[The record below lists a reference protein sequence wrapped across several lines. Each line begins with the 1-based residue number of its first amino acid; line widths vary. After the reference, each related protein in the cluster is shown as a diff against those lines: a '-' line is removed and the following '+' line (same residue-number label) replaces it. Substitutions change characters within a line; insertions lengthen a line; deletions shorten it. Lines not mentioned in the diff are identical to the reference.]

1 MNKNILNTDIQSFI
15 SKNINSNAYDLI
27 LKGSVFDGVEI
38 KAIIEQ
44 IEAKKKCESK
54 LKKWFQSP
62 NIYYPNKLNIEQT
75 SSEITALIKSNL
87 ISGKSLADITGGFGV
102 DSYYFSKQF
111 KTVVHCEMNI
121 KLAKI
126 AAHNFTVLKA
136 NNIITKCTNGLEF
149 LKILKKNLNGF
160 ILTPRAAIHK
170 IKKSF

>member
-75 SSEITALIKSNL
+75 SSVI
-87 ISGKSLADITGGFGV
+87 GV
-102 DSYYFSKQF
+102 MSWRTK
-111 KTVVHCEMNI
+111 V
-121 KLAKI
+121 LRAKRL
-126 AAHNFTVLKA
+126 LK
-136 NNIITKCTNGLEF
+136 
-149 LKILKKNLNGF
+149 
-160 ILTPRAAIHK
+160 
-170 IKKSF
+170 